1 MAHTESMSAPK
12 DRIRVVAAVIQRDGR
27 FLVCQRSH
35 LKRHGGLWEFP
46 GGKIEL
52 SETIEAATERE
63 LKEELALE
71 VTGIGRTLLIQ
82 MDPGSPF
89 QIEFVEVFA
98 EGDPRALGNTKKCV
112 GCCHQSW
119 NSYHLLLRMR
129 CLRRPGGRP
138 VRIRA

>member
-12 DRIRVVAAVIQRDGR
+12 DRIRVVAAVIQRNGR

-46 GGKIEL
+46 GGKIER

-98 EGDPRALGNTKKCV
+98 EGDPRALE
-112 GCCHQSW
+112 HEE
-119 NSYHLLLRMR
+119 
-129 CLRRPGGRP
+129 
-138 VRIRA
+138 VRWVLPSELELIPLAPTDEVFAASLGEVS

>member
-1 MAHTESMSAPK
+1 MEDLKSLDIVLVSAVALIDVE
-12 DRIRVVAAVIQRDGR
+12 DRILISQRPMHK
-27 FLVCQRSH
+27 SM
-35 LKRHGGLWEFP
+35 GGLWEFP

-52 SETIEAATERE
+52 SETIEAAAERE

-98 EGDPRALGNTKKCV
+98 EGDPRALEHEEV
-112 GCCHQSW
+112 RWVLPSERE
-119 NSYHLLLRMR
+119 LLPLAPTDEVFAAS
-129 CLRRPGGRP
+129 LGE
-138 VRIRA
+138 AS

>member
-52 SETIEAATERE
+52 SETIEAAAARE
-63 LKEELALE
+63 LKEELARE
-71 VTGIGRTLLIQ
+71 VTGTGRTLLIQ
-82 MDPGSPF
+82 MAPGSPF

-98 EGDPRALGNTKKCV
+98 EGDPRALE
-112 GCCHQSW
+112 HEE
-119 NSYHLLLRMR
+119 
-129 CLRRPGGRP
+129 
-138 VRIRA
+138 VRWVLPSELELIPLAPTDEVFAASLGEAS

>member
-52 SETIEAATERE
+52 SETIEAAAERE

-98 EGDPRALGNTKKCV
+98 EGDPRALE
-112 GCCHQSW
+112 HEE
-119 NSYHLLLRMR
+119 
-129 CLRRPGGRP
+129 
-138 VRIRA
+138 VRWVLPSELELIPLAPTDEVFAASLQAMN

>member
-71 VTGIGRTLLIQ
+71 VTGIGRTLLIK

-98 EGDPRALGNTKKCV
+98 EGDPRALE
-112 GCCHQSW
+112 HEE
-119 NSYHLLLRMR
+119 
-129 CLRRPGGRP
+129 
-138 VRIRA
+138 VRWVLPSELELIPLAPTDEVFAASLGEAS

>member
-1 MAHTESMSAPK
+1 MAHTESMSAHK

-52 SETIEAATERE
+52 SETIEAAAERE

-82 MDPGSPF
+82 MDPGSPV

-98 EGDPRALGNTKKCV
+98 EGDPRALE
-112 GCCHQSW
+112 
-119 NSYHLLLRMR
+119 LEE
-129 CLRRPGGRP
+129 
-138 VRIRA
+138 VRWVLPSELELIPLAPTDEVFAASLGEAS

>member
-1 MAHTESMSAPK
+1 MAHTESMSALK

-52 SETIEAATERE
+52 SETIEAAAERE

-71 VTGIGRTLLIQ
+71 LTRIGRTLLIQ

-98 EGDPRALGNTKKCV
+98 EGDPRALE
-112 GCCHQSW
+112 HEE
-119 NSYHLLLRMR
+119 
-129 CLRRPGGRP
+129 
-138 VRIRA
+138 VRWVLPSELELIPLAPTDEVFAASLGEAS

>member
-52 SETIEAATERE
+52 SETIEAAAERE

-89 QIEFVEVFA
+89 QIEFGEVFA
-98 EGDPRALGNTKKCV
+98 EADPRALE
-112 GCCHQSW
+112 HEE
-119 NSYHLLLRMR
+119 
-129 CLRRPGGRP
+129 
-138 VRIRA
+138 VRWVLPSELELIPLAPTDEVFAASLGEAS

>member
-52 SETIEAATERE
+52 SETIEAAAERE

-71 VTGIGRTLLIQ
+71 VTGIGRTLLIH

-98 EGDPRALGNTKKCV
+98 EGDPRALE
-112 GCCHQSW
+112 HEE
-119 NSYHLLLRMR
+119 
-129 CLRRPGGRP
+129 
-138 VRIRA
+138 VRWVLPAELELIPLAPTDEVFAASLGEAS

>member
-12 DRIRVVAAVIQRDGR
+12 DRIRVVAAVIQRDGH

-52 SETIEAATERE
+52 SETIKAAAERE

-98 EGDPRALGNTKKCV
+98 EGDPRALEHEEVRWVLPSELELIPLAPTNEV
-112 GCCHQSW
+112 FAAS
-119 NSYHLLLRMR
+119 LRV
-129 CLRRPGGRP
+129 PS
-138 VRIRA
+138 

>member
-52 SETIEAATERE
+52 SETIKAAAERE
-63 LKEELALE
+63 LKEDLALE

-98 EGDPRALGNTKKCV
+98 EGDPSALE
-112 GCCHQSW
+112 HEE
-119 NSYHLLLRMR
+119 
-129 CLRRPGGRP
+129 
-138 VRIRA
+138 VRWVLPSELELIPLAPTDEVFAASLGEAS

>member
-27 FLVCQRSH
+27 FLVCPRSH

-52 SETIEAATERE
+52 SETIEAAAERE

-98 EGDPRALGNTKKCV
+98 EGDPRALE
-112 GCCHQSW
+112 HEE
-119 NSYHLLLRMR
+119 
-129 CLRRPGGRP
+129 
-138 VRIRA
+138 VRWVLPSELELIPLAPTDEVFAASLGEAS